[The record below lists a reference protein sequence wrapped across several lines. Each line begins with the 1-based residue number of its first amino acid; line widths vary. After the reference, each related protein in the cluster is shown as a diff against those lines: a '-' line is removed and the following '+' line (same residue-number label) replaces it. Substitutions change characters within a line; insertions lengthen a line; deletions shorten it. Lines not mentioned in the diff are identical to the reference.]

1 MSFANQN
8 VERGAATRRDICA
21 TNNVIPHTTMEPMTA
36 PSLRGSARIEYQD
49 YFAYRVF
56 MLKRRGGLLILFFL
70 IFAAMFIN
78 KSIAHKFAIAQATG
92 GSEMTVVLGGLL
104 EVTLI
109 GVVGFAVAFIIL
121 LGIDGLNL
129 TLLGKQRRVIEYEA
143 DDTKIVTHDALG
155 AELSLPWSNI
165 RNAVF
170 KNRLLML
177 QIKPRGWRFVMLRA
191 FKAAEVVALH
201 EITVRGI
208 K

>member
-1 MSFANQN
+1 
-8 VERGAATRRDICA
+8 
-21 TNNVIPHTTMEPMTA
+21 MEPMTA

-143 DDTKIVTHDALG
+143 DDTKIVTRDALG